1 MNSDNLN
8 YRIELAKAL
17 IDEIGFNAI
26 REACGISQAA
36 ISQWKVNGLPREQER
51 YFRKFAKKLNVWQIY
66 PADEQMQK
74 MLSYRI

>member
-8 YRIELAKAL
+8 YRIALAKAL

-51 YFRKFAKKLNVWQIY
+51 YFRQFAKKLNVWQIY